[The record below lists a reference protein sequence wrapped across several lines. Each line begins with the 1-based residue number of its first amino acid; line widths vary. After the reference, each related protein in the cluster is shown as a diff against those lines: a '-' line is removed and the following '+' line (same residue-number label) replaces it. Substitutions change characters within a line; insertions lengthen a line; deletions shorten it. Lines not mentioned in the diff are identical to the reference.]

1 MLKRHFAQST
11 ESENLSQ
18 DINEKCFECKNRDAD
33 QVKIQMY
40 KSSAMV
46 LIHRS
51 LIHSKNEGSEISS
64 SNPNV
69 LQQSKTSSSFWMHDL
84 NIYISKFL

>member
-18 DINEKCFECKNRDAD
+18 DTTEKCFECKNRDAD

-46 LIHRS
+46 LRFYMSPHGINILLQR
-51 LIHSKNEGSEISS
+51 
-64 SNPNV
+64 PN
-69 LQQSKTSSSFWMHDL
+69 
-84 NIYISKFL
+84 